1 MVSVGKP
8 LVTSR
13 YMGTEFKSISVL
25 DEGRTIM
32 DLNRRFSESV
42 NKNSSRRRKSLSKA
56 RRPAKY

>member
-13 YMGTEFKSISVL
+13 YIGTEFKSISVL
-25 DEGRTIM
+25 DEERTIM

-42 NKNSSRRRKSLSKA
+42 NKNSSHRRKNLSRA
-56 RRPAKY
+56 RRSAKY